1 MNNNIEKNFAV
12 LIDAENISPKY
23 VEHIF
28 EEMSNYG
35 LVTYRRIYGDWTKQ
49 GSSKWKSIL
58 LDSSLLP
65 MQQYSYTS
73 GKNSS
78 DSAMIID
85 AMDILYSGNVDGFC
99 LVSSDSDFTK
109 LASRLKES
117 GMQVIGMGERKT
129 PKPFAK
135 ACSVFKYLDVL
146 YESDSL
152 GDTDGQDNLLALA
165 TVEETIKKIISEYG
179 DDSTAINIGELG
191 SRLVKRHPDFDV
203 RNFGYTKLSRFLAHF
218 KSINLNKTDTS
229 MTVSMKETEGGYNI
243 EETLYQ
249 IVKSSKNTQ
258 INLGQLAK
266 EISDRYP
273 TFDLRSK
280 GYSKFIKY
288 IKDVPSLKVISSG
301 KNGCVKTVTLR

>member
-1 MNNNIEKNFAV
+1 MNSSEKNFAV

-152 GDTDGQDNLLALA
+152 GDTDGQENLLALS

-179 DDSTAINIGELG
+179 DDYAGINIGELG

-203 RNFGYTKLSRFLAHF
+203 RNFGYTKLSRFLTHF

-229 MTVSMKETEGGYNI
+229 MTVSMKETEGSIDI
-243 EETLYQ
+243 EEALLQ
-249 IVKSSKNTQ
+249 IVKSSKNKQ